1 MSERSGYS
9 MPGDLG
15 HLQPDAWTAPFW
27 EAARDHRLVAPRCTS
42 CQKFR
47 MPPTPFCWNC
57 QRQDVSW
64 IELSGKGTLYSFTI
78 ARQPFLPSLESV
90 VPYVIGVVALN
101 EAENLRLIS
110 NVTGIDPDDVKIGM
124 SLIVDW
130 DDVSESV
137 TIPRFKPA
145 AIS

>member
-1 MSERSGYS
+1 M
-9 MPGDLG
+9 
-15 HLQPDAWTAPFW
+15 
-27 EAARDHRLVAPRCTS
+27 
-42 CQKFR
+42 
-47 MPPTPFCWNC
+47 

-64 IELSGKGTLYSFTI
+64 SELSGKGTLYSFTI